1 MGALLRAV
9 FGNFAPMEKTLI
21 YNIHQIFH
29 IEDQGRSHL
38 RGKDMR
44 HFPLTEN
51 AWLLLQ
57 GDRIEDFGQGK
68 PPEAKHSIDAQQGSV
83 LPSYVDSHS
92 HLVYA
97 GTREDEFALKLQGY
111 NYQEIA
117 ARGGGIINSARKLR
131 SSSEEELYQQAAR
144 RLEELISLGTGALEI
159 KSGYG
164 LDLESELKMLRVARR
179 LNDNYPVTIRNTF
192 LGAHA
197 IPPEYAQKRQ
207 AYLDLIIQ
215 EMLPA
220 IAQEGLADFLDVF
233 CEEGYFSLDETKQLL
248 RAAEDYQLPAK
259 LHLNQ
264 FTSMGAVP
272 EAVNA
277 GALSVDHLEVME
289 ESDLKALSGASTV
302 ATLLPGCSFYLGIP
316 YAPGRELI
324 DRNATVALATDY
336 NPGSAPSGNMNFML
350 SLACIKMKMTPEEA
364 LTAATLHGARAL
376 QLETLLGSIERG
388 KKAHFAITK
397 PHTSAAFL
405 PYNFGHNQLRE
416 VWLDGICQY
425 RRES

>member
-1 MGALLRAV
+1 
-9 FGNFAPMEKTLI
+9 METTLI

-29 IEDQGRSHL
+29 IEDQGRSRL
-38 RGKDMR
+38 RGEEMR
-44 HFPLTEN
+44 HFPITEN
-51 AWLLLQ
+51 AWLLLR
-57 GDRIEDFGQGK
+57 GDRIEDYGQGK
-68 PPEAKHSIDAQQGSV
+68 PPEAQHSFDARQGCV
-83 LPSYVDSHS
+83 MPSYVDSHS

-111 NYQEIA
+111 DYQEIA

-131 SSSEEELYQQAAR
+131 SSSEEDLYEQAAR
-144 RLEELISLGTGALEI
+144 RLEELITLGTGTLEI

-164 LDLESELKMLRVARR
+164 LDRESELKMLRVARKLDR
-179 LNDNYPVTIRNTF
+179 DYPVTIRTTF

-197 IPPEYAQKRQ
+197 IPPEYAQDRQ
-207 AYLDLIIQ
+207 AYLNLITR

-220 IAQEGLADFLDVF
+220 IAEEGLADFLDVF
-233 CEEGYFSLDETKQLL
+233 CEKGYFTLDETKQLL
-248 RAAEDYQLPAK
+248 RAAGEYQLPTK

-272 EAVNA
+272 EAVSA
-277 GALSVDHLEVME
+277 GALSVDHLEIME
-289 ESDLKALSGASTV
+289 EADLKALSGAATV

-324 DRNATVALATDY
+324 DRKATVALATDY

-364 LTAATLHGARAL
+364 LTAATLHGATAL
-376 QLETLLGSIERG
+376 QLENELGSIERG
-388 KKAHFAITK
+388 KKANFAITQ
-397 PHTSAAFL
+397 PQLSPAFL

-416 VWLDGICQY
+416 VWLDGTCQY
-425 RRES
+425 RRESYQS